1 MTNLTIVNWSDY
13 FMIDVCDLNGKL
25 RFSYL
30 LNNTGTKR
38 IILKV
43 SDKELEN
50 FNYFV
55 ACLQELGNELGIVEE
70 NNETT

>member
-1 MTNLTIVNWSDY
+1 MTNLTIVNCDY

-50 FNYFV
+50 FNYFIE
-55 ACLQELGNELGIVEE
+55 CLQELGNELGIVEG

>member
-30 LNNTGTKR
+30 LNNRGTKR

-43 SDKELEN
+43 SDEELEN

-55 ACLQELGNELGIVEE
+55 ECLRELKMN
-70 NNETT
+70 

>member
-1 MTNLTIVNWSDY
+1 MSNLAIVNWSDY

-30 LNNTGTKR
+30 LNNRGTKR

-43 SDKELEN
+43 SDEELEN

-55 ACLQELGNELGIVEE
+55 ECLRELKMN
-70 NNETT
+70 

>member
-1 MTNLTIVNWSDY
+1 MTNLTIVTWSDY

-30 LNNTGTKR
+30 LNNRGTKR

-43 SDKELEN
+43 SDEELEN

-55 ACLQELGNELGIVEE
+55 ECLRELKMN
-70 NNETT
+70 

>member
-1 MTNLTIVNWSDY
+1 MANPTIVNWSDY

-25 RFSYL
+25 RFSYM

-43 SDKELEN
+43 SDEELEN

-55 ACLQELGNELGIVEE
+55 ESLRELKMN
-70 NNETT
+70 

>member
-1 MTNLTIVNWSDY
+1 MANPTIVNWSDY
-13 FMIDVCDLNGKL
+13 FMVDVCDLNGKL
-25 RFSYL
+25 RFSYM

-43 SDKELEN
+43 SDEELEN

-55 ACLQELGNELGIVEE
+55 ESLRELKMN
-70 NNETT
+70 

>member
-1 MTNLTIVNWSDY
+1 MSNLAIVNWSDY
-13 FMIDVCDLNGKL
+13 FMIDVRDLNWKL

-30 LNNTGTKR
+30 LNNRGTKR

-43 SDKELEN
+43 SDEELEN

-55 ACLQELGNELGIVEE
+55 ECLRELKMN
-70 NNETT
+70 

>member
-1 MTNLTIVNWSDY
+1 MSNLAIVNWSDY

-43 SDKELEN
+43 SDKELEDLACDYF
-50 FNYFV
+50 FNQNGYDTADYSDFEFV
-55 ACLQELGNELGIVEE
+55 D
-70 NNETT
+70 

>member
-38 IILKV
+38 II
-43 SDKELEN
+43 
-50 FNYFV
+50 
-55 ACLQELGNELGIVEE
+55 
-70 NNETT
+70 

>member
-1 MTNLTIVNWSDY
+1 MSNLAIVNWSDY

-30 LNNTGTKR
+30 LNNRGTK
-38 IILKV
+38 KV
-43 SDKELEN
+43 SDEELEN

-55 ACLQELGNELGIVEE
+55 ECLRELKMN
-70 NNETT
+70 

>member
-1 MTNLTIVNWSDY
+1 MANPTIVNWSDY

-25 RFSYL
+25 RFSYM

-38 IILKV
+38 IILKI
-43 SDKELEN
+43 SDEELEN

-55 ACLQELGNELGIVEE
+55 ESLRELKIK
-70 NNETT
+70 